1 MKRGE
6 AKIEF
11 YSNFEYIKENYLS
24 GIVVSKILFEHLK
37 QEKNI
42 KMSYVQFNSY
52 FNNEF
57 KTKKEINNT
66 KQENNSSNIKEPK
79 KVEIKNN
86 HQVFSALYRKQIDK
100 IL

>member
-11 YSNFEYIKENYLS
+11 YSNFEYIKEKYLS
-24 GIVVSKILFEHLK
+24 GIVVSKILFEYLK

-42 KMSYVQFNSY
+42 KMSYDQFNKY
-52 FNNEF
+52 FNDEF
-57 KTKKEINNT
+57 KIKNELNNI
-66 KQENNSSNIKEPK
+66 KQENNSSNAKEPK

-86 HQVFSALYRKQIDK
+86 HQVFSALYGKQINK